1 MAKKLLSLFT
11 TKIVFLSLIGISYL
25 ETPTI
30 AQESVQPPPLLIFD
44 RQIEVPVGDSYVV
57 YDICRY
63 GPGFC

>member
-30 AQESVQPPPLLIFD
+30 AQESVQPPPI
-44 RQIEVPVGDSYVV
+44 
-57 YDICRY
+57 
-63 GPGFC
+63 